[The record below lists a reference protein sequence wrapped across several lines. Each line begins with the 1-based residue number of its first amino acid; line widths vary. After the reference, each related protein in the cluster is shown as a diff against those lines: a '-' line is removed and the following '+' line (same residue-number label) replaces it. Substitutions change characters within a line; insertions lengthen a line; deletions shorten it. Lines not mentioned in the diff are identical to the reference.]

1 LLGRF
6 SPEVDLANSAELPPI
21 SSQHSQIEIEQA
33 LITFSREQHG
43 GLIAMPHT
51 VTVVPLQKSGCLC

>member
-1 LLGRF
+1 
-6 SPEVDLANSAELPPI
+6 LANSAELPPI
-21 SSQHSQIEIEQA
+21 PSQHSQIEIEQA

>member
-1 LLGRF
+1 MSLK
-6 SPEVDLANSAELPPI
+6 
-21 SSQHSQIEIEQA
+21 SSMLDFHADHLTCICHSQIEIEQA